1 MNEHYH
7 CSLIGV
13 TDRYHRAINKIYIW
27 KIFNSIARTSYL
39 ILVILIDEYHCL
51 DEQCSWMF
59 HLELTSHH
67 SGQTLYRIKSLLD
80 CYRSCF
86 DVLWI
91 NWMTIALAYFLKWT
105 IFASHTE
112 TTAHDWTL
120 AGWCCVLSSQ
130 CTSIHLMIHQCH
142 LDLFVKCSR
151 KMRSSIIL
159 QRYGT
164 NVILNT
170 SWDSDIVR
178 WWSSYIIMIMKQ
190 TTSLQTIGE
199 GELRGCSPA
208 CTIGLGDLHT
218 TM

>member
-1 MNEHYH
+1 
-7 CSLIGV
+7 
-13 TDRYHRAINKIYIW
+13 
-27 KIFNSIARTSYL
+27 
-39 ILVILIDEYHCL
+39 VILIDEYHCL

-151 KMRSSIIL
+151 KMPSSIIL

-190 TTSLQTIGE
+190 TTSLPTICPNIAH
-199 GELRGCSPA
+199 LYWCHKQWSLLTVIVPAYTYFNIPGCYYFSSIFA
-208 CTIGLGDLHT
+208 HRLEVHRSAESSTVG
-218 TM
+218 